1 MKRILLLLSIILLA
15 SCSNPKNSQEFIT
28 AVSGNYLFNAN
39 ETIGITFNEEKLNVK
54 WRGKES
60 IEPLKVND
68 STFYIQEMN
77 EKFIFVMQPEV
88 HILLAQKR
96 EHNGATIQFPKMLEG
111 QKTPNEYF
119 NDNQIDKAIEG
130 YMLIKKNNPDS
141 RSVREG
147 NLNNLGYRALRKKEY
162 KKAVKIFKLNTV
174 LYPKSANAFD
184 SLGEAYHRSK
194 DSANAIISFKKTLEL
209 NPKSKRAKQYINEQF
224 LD

>member
-1 MKRILLLLSIILLA
+1 MKRILLLLSIVLLA
-15 SCSNPKNSQEFIT
+15 SCGNSKNSKEFIT
-28 AVSGNYLFNAN
+28 AVSGTYLFNAN
-39 ETIGITFNEEKLNVK
+39 ETVGITFNEEKLNVR
-54 WRGKES
+54 WRGKEN

-77 EKFIFVMQPEV
+77 EKFIFVMQPKV

-96 EHNGATIQFPKMLEG
+96 EHNGATIKFPKMLKD

-119 NDNQIDKAIEG
+119 KDNQIDKALEG

-147 NLNNLGYRALRKKEY
+147 NLNSLGYRALRKKEY
-162 KKAVKIFKLNTV
+162 KKAIKIFKLNTV
-174 LYPKSANAFD
+174 LHPKSANAFD